1 MMSRISVGEPV
12 DLESAQRVRQEQL
25 SAVRSNTPTMMIAN
39 ACNALIVVA
48 GFWGDP
54 NFKFVLIWFVTLLLV
69 AGYIFLR
76 SRRGRAGQGRKKG
89 QAKSLDRAVANGL
102 TLGACWGALPL
113 LFWVGAEPSERLLL
127 AVVCAGMMCGAS
139 FALAS
144 LPRAA
149 FAFVAPMTFGAL
161 VAFARSGDKNIV
173 LLAFLLCVYTL
184 VLLKAVRSYSALLSM
199 RVMTEIARTK
209 EITAISQAKSDFMAN
224 MSHEIRTP
232 LNGILGLAQLLE
244 REALSHDQMEMVQR
258 MRKAGESLL
267 AIVNDILDFSKLD
280 AGEFRLDQRPFDL
293 GSILAHIGSLLGA
306 SARAKGLEFVVDAPP
321 SLDRALM
328 GDGLRIEQVLMNL
341 VGNAIKF
348 TERGEVRVA
357 LQSTPLDES
366 HVRLRFEVHDTGI
379 GIAPEHLAGLFK
391 PFTQADAAITRRYGG
406 TGLGLAISKRL
417 VERMGGE
424 MGASSLPGQG
434 STFWFEANFGLSTLK
449 AQTAEFSPGKRS
461 PPGVRRLSGL
471 RCLVVD
477 DSQMNR
483 NVVERLLNAEGA
495 EVVAAENGREALDI
509 LRNVDE
515 SIDVVLMDIQMPVMD
530 GLTAIRAIR
539 EELGLSDL
547 PVIALTAGVLDKERH
562 QVFLAGANDFVSKP
576 IDLES
581 LIDLLQSRTARAQ
594 ARDTVTRPASAPAI
608 APVPGLN
615 PSWAEKSFGDD
626 RELFLSLLES
636 FGKEFGDAASQVSGS
651 WASGDL
657 QDAARRLHGLR
668 GGAGYIGAG
677 ALVAA
682 AQALETAILQ
692 GQEDL
697 TPLIEE
703 FVREHGLVVDGIG
716 STLEKRETP
725 KA

>member
-1 MMSRISVGEPV
+1 MSKISAGEPI
-12 DLESAQRVRQEQL
+12 DIESAEKVRQEQL
-25 SAVRSNTPTMMIAN
+25 SAVRSNTPTMMVAN

-48 GFWGDP
+48 GFWGGA
-54 NFKFVLIWFVTLLLV
+54 NFKFILIWFVTLLLV
-69 AGYIFLR
+69 AGYIFIR
-76 SRRGRAGQGRKKG
+76 SRKGRAGRGRKKG
-89 QAKSLDRAVANGL
+89 QAKSLDRAIANGL
-102 TLGACWGALPL
+102 ALGACWGALPL
-113 LFWVGAEPSERLLL
+113 FFWVGADPSERLLL

-149 FAFVAPMTFGAL
+149 FAFVAPMTIGAL
-161 VAFARSGDKNIV
+161 AAFARSGDKNIV

-184 VLLKAVRSYSALLSM
+184 VLLKAVRSYSGLLKM

-209 EITAISQAKSDFMAN
+209 EITAVSQAKSDFMAN

-244 REALSHDQMEMVQR
+244 REALSSDQMEMVQR
-258 MRKAGESLL
+258 MRQAGESLL

-306 SARAKGLEFVVDAPP
+306 SARAKGLELVVDTPP
-321 SLDRALM
+321 PLDGALM

-341 VGNAIKF
+341 VGNAVKF
-348 TERGEVRVA
+348 TERGEVRVVV
-357 LQSTPLDES
+357 QSTPLDEFR
-366 HVRLRFEVHDTGI
+366 VRLRFEVHDTGI
-379 GIAPEHLAGLFK
+379 GVAPENLAGLFK

-424 MGASSLPGQG
+424 MGASSVPGQG
-434 STFWFEANFGLSTLK
+434 STFWFEATFGLSPFK
-449 AQTAEFSPGKRS
+449 SQTAEFAPGKKSPG
-461 PPGVRRLSGL
+461 GVRRLTGL

-495 EVVAAENGREALDI
+495 QVVAAENGREALDI
-509 LRNVDE
+509 LRNRE
-515 SIDVVLMDIQMPVMD
+515 ETIDVVLMDIQMPVMD

-539 EELGLSDL
+539 GELGLSDL
-547 PVIALTAGVLDKERH
+547 PVIALTAGVLDRERH

-581 LIDLLQSRTARAQ
+581 LIDTLKSRSVRAQ
-594 ARDTVTRPASAPAI
+594 ESGTETRSASAPAFAQI
-608 APVPGLN
+608 AGLN
-615 PSWAEKSFGDD
+615 PSWAEKSFGGD
-626 RELFLSLLES
+626 RALFLNLLES
-636 FGKEFGDAASQVSGS
+636 FNKEFGDAGLRVSES
-651 WASGDL
+651 MARGDL
-657 QDAARRLHGLR
+657 QDATRRLHALR
-668 GGAGYIGAG
+668 GGAGYIGADE
-677 ALVAA
+677 LVAA
-682 AQALETAILQ
+682 TEALETAILQ
-692 GQEDL
+692 GQGEVA
-697 TPLIEE
+697 PLIAD
-703 FVREHGLVVDGIG
+703 FIRGHGLVVEGIRSILVKDGPA
-716 STLEKRETP
+716 E
-725 KA
+725 A